1 MRGRRRSGRAARMP
15 NLRRSSN
22 GAFGAFGRVISLVVI
37 APVRLFREGLSDL
50 FGEQDGF
57 DVVATAV
64 SRDDGLER
72 IRESR
77 PDIVLIAL
85 GPGVGAPLV
94 HEIVATTPGTRV
106 VTLGIADDD
115 PEVLPLAEAGVA
127 GYVTTEASAD
137 EIVLVVESVA
147 RGEMPCSPR
156 LAATLLQ
163 RVATLARERRTPPEL
178 VTLTSREREIVELIG
193 HGLSN
198 KEIASELCIEVAT
211 VKNHVHNILEKL
223 HVHRRAEAVSAAR
236 DRGEI

>member
-1 MRGRRRSGRAARMP
+1 M
-15 NLRRSSN
+15 
-22 GAFGAFGRVISLVVI
+22 ISLVVI
-37 APVRLFREGLSDL
+37 APIRLFREGLSDL
-50 FGEQDGF
+50 FGERDGF

-64 SRDDGLER
+64 SRDDGLAR

-85 GPGVGAPLV
+85 GPGAGAPLV

-163 RVATLARERRTPPEL
+163 RVATLAQERRTPSEL

-193 HGLSN
+193 DGLSN

-223 HVHRRAEAVSAAR
+223 NVARRADAAALVR
-236 DRGEI
+236 RQPSHSSLNPRI

>member
-1 MRGRRRSGRAARMP
+1 
-15 NLRRSSN
+15 
-22 GAFGAFGRVISLVVI
+22 VISLVVI
-37 APVRLFREGLSDL
+37 APIRLFREGLSDL
-50 FGEQDGF
+50 FREREGF

-64 SRDDGLER
+64 SRDDGLAR

-85 GPGVGAPLV
+85 GPGAGAPLV
-94 HEIVATTPGTRV
+94 NEIVVTAPGTRV
-106 VTLGIADDD
+106 VMLGIADDD

-163 RVATLARERRTPPEL
+163 RVATLAQERRTPSEL
-178 VTLTSREREIVELIG
+178 VTLTSREREIVALIG
-193 HGLSN
+193 EGLSN
-198 KEIASELCIEVAT
+198 KEIASGLCIEVAT

-223 HVHRRAEAVSAAR
+223 NVTRRADAAALVR
-236 DRGEI
+236 RQPSHSSLDPRI

>member
-1 MRGRRRSGRAARMP
+1 MP
-15 NLRRSSN
+15 NLRRSSIS
-22 GAFGAFGRVISLVVI
+22 ACDAFGRVISLVVI
-37 APVRLFREGLSDL
+37 APIRLFREGLSDL
-50 FGEQDGF
+50 FRERDGF

-64 SRDDGLER
+64 SRDDGLAR

-85 GPGVGAPLV
+85 GPGAGAPLV
-94 HEIVATTPGTRV
+94 REIVATTPEARV

-163 RVATLARERRTPPEL
+163 RVATLAQERRAPPEL
-178 VTLTSREREIVELIG
+178 VTLTAREREIVELIG
-193 HGLSN
+193 DGLSN

-223 HVHRRAEAVSAAR
+223 NVTRRADAAALVR
-236 DRGEI
+236 RRPSHETLNPRI